1 MKKKKHHIPSY
12 PWPFE
17 LNDVYHYAYVK
28 DFLSK
33 KECEQIISIGRKRG
47 LKEGQ
52 SSYNNDKY
60 NKYRDCLISWLSP
73 DDNLEWLY
81 RRVTDVVND
90 LNKKYFKFDLYG
102 IIEGLQFT
110 NYKAPSGKF
119 DAHIDQIHGYP
130 TRKLS
135 VTIQLSDPKDYEG
148 GEFDLITGEDP
159 EIFDKT
165 QGKLFVFP
173 SYHLHR
179 VKPVTKGERNAL
191 VIWVTGPNFK

>member
-1 MKKKKHHIPSY
+1 MIHNIPNYS
-12 PWPFE
+12 WPFKLDE
-17 LNDVYHYAYVK
+17 VFNYAYW
-28 DFLSK
+28 DNFLSK
-33 KECEQIISIGRKRG
+33 KECDQIVSMGKIKG

-52 SSYNNDKY
+52 SSYNNKKY

-73 DDNLEWLY
+73 DDDLQWLY

-90 LNKKYFKFDLYG
+90 LNNKYFKFNLYG
-102 IIEGLQFT
+102 ITEGLQFT

>member
-1 MKKKKHHIPSY
+1 MKTHNIPNY
-12 PWPFE
+12 PWPFNLDE
-17 LNDVYHYAYVK
+17 VCHYAYWEN
-28 DFLSK
+28 FLSK
-33 KECEQIISIGRKRG
+33 KECEQIVSMGKIKG

-52 SSYNNDKY
+52 SSYNNKKY
-60 NKYRDCLISWLSP
+60 NKYRECLISWLSP
-73 DDNLEWLY
+73 DDDLDWLY

-90 LNKKYFKFDLYG
+90 LNNNYFKFDLYG

-119 DAHIDQIHGYP
+119 DAHIDKIHKYQ

-135 VTIQLSDPKDYEG
+135 ITIQLSDSKDYEG
-148 GEFDLITGEDP
+148 GEFHLLTGKNP

-165 QGKLFVFP
+165 QGKLFAFP

-179 VKPVTKGERNAL
+179 VTPVTKGERNAL
-191 VIWVTGPNFK
+191 IIWITGPNFK